1 MLAAQVAVEVHLAQA
16 DGMRLVIAVA
26 DRWDGID
33 SGLVRYCGQATNS
46 SFDRATEV
54 WRIHRQSNVHGAEV
68 AGDVTAHFLITQ
80 VIVERGRRINLQNL
94 GAQVRHVDATSLY
107 WVRIVYG
114 VLKHDVWV
122 TGFELQLSN
131 GLEEVTCVDFLLG
144 NTGVFDHFCVV
155 LRNGDITKWLAV
167 DALNVIRAKQVH
179 IFIALSQVEGDVW
192 NDNSQRQG
200 LDADLLV
207 SVFALGVEEVQD
219 IWVVSVQVH
228 CTGALTR
235 TQLVSVRKCVFQHLH
250 DRDNARRLVFNVL
263 NWRTGFADVAQQQ
276 CNATAALGQLQGGVN
291 SASDGF
297 HVVFDAQQEAGNKL
311 ATLCLASIEE
321 GWGCWLEATRHD
333 FINHAFGNCGVTVR
347 EEKRSHRHAIFEAL
361 QVTTTVEGL

>member
-1 MLAAQVAVEVHLAQA
+1 MDCGVSEKLLDLIGLWCKLCWIVVIEEYARSVVGVLKLTKGLAALLGNLVGSTQCCVQNCREVSIGKVQAFFRAVVDVLAAQVAVEVHLAQA

-33 SGLVRYCGQATNS
+33 SGLVRYCGQSTNS
-46 SFDRATEV
+46 SFDRAAEV

-68 AGDVTAHFLITQ
+68 AGDVTAHFLIAQ

-144 NTGVFDHFCVV
+144 DTWVFDHFCVV

-207 SVFALGVEEVQD
+207 SE
-219 IWVVSVQVH
+219 
-228 CTGALTR
+228 
-235 TQLVSVRKCVFQHLH
+235 
-250 DRDNARRLVFNVL
+250 
-263 NWRTGFADVAQQQ
+263 
-276 CNATAALGQLQGGVN
+276 
-291 SASDGF
+291 
-297 HVVFDAQQEAGNKL
+297 
-311 ATLCLASIEE
+311 
-321 GWGCWLEATRHD
+321 
-333 FINHAFGNCGVTVR
+333 
-347 EEKRSHRHAIFEAL
+347 
-361 QVTTTVEGL
+361 